1 MGKLLFLG
9 DEWEERRET
18 CVSASADFRE
28 HSEFRE
34 VEVRNQNLERATI
47 YVLSQL
53 AQASILS
60 YIIGFDTGFEKAIAW
75 LASRFRSM
83 ECSLILLNSKRAWG
97 HRP

>member
-1 MGKLLFLG
+1 MTFYLLRQPAHVWGSCFFFG
-9 DEWEERRET
+9 DEWEERRKT

-28 HSEFRE
+28 HSEFRD

-60 YIIGFDTGFEKAIAW
+60 CIIGFDTGFEKAMA
-75 LASRFRSM
+75 
-83 ECSLILLNSKRAWG
+83 
-97 HRP
+97 